1 MVIRIDLFTEN
12 IEFKLKN
19 KTVISIVDYKVDFE
33 IISNQKTLYLGEIF
47 SYRINEQHEQE
58 RA

>member
-19 KTVISIVDYKVDFE
+19 KTVISIVDYKVDF
-33 IISNQKTLYLGEIF
+33 
-47 SYRINEQHEQE
+47 
-58 RA
+58 